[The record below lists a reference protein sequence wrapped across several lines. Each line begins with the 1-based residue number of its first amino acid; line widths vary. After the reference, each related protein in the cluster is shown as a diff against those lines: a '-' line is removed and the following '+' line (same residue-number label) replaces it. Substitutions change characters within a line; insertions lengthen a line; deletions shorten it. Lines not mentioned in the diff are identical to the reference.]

1 MKQMKPFARGGI
13 GHVDAK
19 YFNLEILDKHSLTD
33 RNSEVVSVTN
43 LEKLEAVKIFLMV
56 LMVL

>member
-1 MKQMKPFARGGI
+1 MKPFARGGI